1 MLITQAKGVGQSMRA
16 SEELPQRV
24 STVIDQ
30 ALSQHRL
37 VGTVVLVSREGELVF
52 SRAAG
57 FADREASR
65 PMQENAVFRLSSL
78 TKPIVTA
85 AALAL
90 IEQEQIGLQD
100 AVTRWIPEFRPNAV
114 NREQPPITV
123 KHLLTH
129 TAGLSYG
136 FFQPPDGPY
145 HQAGVSDGMAEPGL
159 GIGEQL
165 SRLASVPLSY
175 FPGTDWGYSLA
186 IDVLGEVLARVTHT
200 SLPQVVERLVT
211 APLRMDD
218 TGFVVRDPER
228 LATAY
233 VDGKPPRRMKD
244 TDNVPFAA
252 SEIRF
257 SPSRVF
263 DLSSFASGGTGMVG
277 TAGDF
282 MTLLE
287 TLRNGGGAIL
297 KPESTRAMMSNQIG
311 TLRINV
317 EETPSW
323 GFGFGGAVLMDPKL
337 AGVQHAV
344 GTWKWGGVYGHHW
357 YVDPVN
363 RLTVVALTNTAL
375 EGMIGNFVSELRS
388 SVYGF

>member
-1 MLITQAKGVGQSMRA
+1 MRA